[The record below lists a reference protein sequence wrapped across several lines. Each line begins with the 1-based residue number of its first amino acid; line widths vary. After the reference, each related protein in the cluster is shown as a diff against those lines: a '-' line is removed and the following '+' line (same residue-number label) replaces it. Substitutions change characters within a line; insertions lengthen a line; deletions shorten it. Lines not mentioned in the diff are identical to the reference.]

1 MGASNST
8 SENKKFYSLKAKVD
22 ETNSPYFGLAE
33 KVDNK
38 WKITQQF
45 NQMSGMLDAA
55 EIKQKTFEG
64 STTNIFVFT
73 FNDGTEISQVEF
85 THNAITHSFINTLA
99 SDCNKIN
106 TYNLSVYKKQSK
118 SETNGKTYWNG
129 GIGVKVNGSTEN
141 LKWSIDPQQAPKKEQ
156 VMVNGQPFMQQ
167 GKAVYD
173 SSKLNKFW
181 EDVFTEKIA
190 NVLKKPTAS
199 SAANTTNTSTNSNT
213 SNNSTT
219 ESVDD
224 GNEQLPF

>member
-1 MGASNST
+1 MGASNS
-8 SENKKFYSLKAKVD
+8 EQNNKKFYSLKAKVD

-33 KVDNK
+33 KVDGK
-38 WKITQQF
+38 WKTTQQF
-45 NQMSGMLDAA
+45 NQMTGMLDSA
-55 EIKQKTFEG
+55 EIKEKIFEG
-64 STTNIFVFT
+64 AKSNIFVFT

-85 THNAITHSFINTLA
+85 THNSITHSFINTLA

-118 SETNGKTYWNG
+118 SEKNGKMYWNG

-141 LKWSIDPQQAPKKEQ
+141 LKWSVDPQQAPKKEQ

-190 NVLKKPTAS
+190 SVLKGSTSPTVNSGITNNDNLEKPIVS
-199 SAANTTNTSTNSNT
+199 PPDQ
-213 SNNSTT
+213 
-219 ESVDD
+219 DD
-224 GNEQLPF
+224 LPF

>member
-22 ETNSPYFGLAE
+22 ETNSPYFGLSE
-33 KVDNK
+33 KADNK

-45 NQMSGMLDAA
+45 NQMTGMLDAA

-118 SETNGKTYWNG
+118 SESNGKTYWNG

-141 LKWSIDPQQAPKKEQ
+141 LKWSLDMNAAPKKEK
-156 VMVNGQPFMQQ
+156 VLKSDGQPFLSQ
-167 GKAVYD
+167 GKQVWD

-190 NVLKKPTAS
+190 NVLNKK
-199 SAANTTNTSTNSNT
+199 TTSNT
-213 SNNSTT
+213 SQPK
-219 ESVDD
+219 EPVDNVYD
-224 GNEQLPF
+224 SSDLPF